1 MQRVL
6 LSIYH
11 DVDIIVR
18 NCSQSYVHPVQ
29 RCLIKLYTTVTLV
42 SDVTDSSVRLTTDIS
57 IQRRTYSVPIS
68 LRIHDRESI
77 YQVTTTT
84 LLTSREDIF
93 LFPRREK
100 RNEQSKGKKISG
112 MSLLKLYGPF

>member
-18 NCSQSYVHPVQ
+18 NRSQSYVHPVQ

-57 IQRRTYSVPIS
+57 IQRRTV
-68 LRIHDRESI
+68 
-77 YQVTTTT
+77 
-84 LLTSREDIF
+84 
-93 LFPRREK
+93 
-100 RNEQSKGKKISG
+100 
-112 MSLLKLYGPF
+112 